1 MTKKLPPTTPPTLGE
16 WVSFGFF
23 TLGTVGQV
31 LAGAITAVVGCIGS
45 VLVGGLLFVVIGFI
59 IFVVILL
66 L

>member
-31 LAGAITAVVGCIGS
+31 IGGFFTAFAGCIGS
-45 VLVGGLLFVVIGFI
+45 ILVGGLLFVVIGFI